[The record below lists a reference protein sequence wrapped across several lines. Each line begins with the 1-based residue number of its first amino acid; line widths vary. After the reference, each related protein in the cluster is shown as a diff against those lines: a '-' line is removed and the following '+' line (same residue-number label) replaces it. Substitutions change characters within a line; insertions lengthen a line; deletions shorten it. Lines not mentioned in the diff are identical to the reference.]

1 MNKKFILIIFILF
14 FITNCGFQP
23 IYSNNENS
31 NIYLK
36 INNIEGDREIN
47 NLIKQNLTRYQKT
60 DAKNKFDLEIF
71 TDFKKMVLSK
81 NTSGVIVNY
90 RLIISTKFEVDF
102 KGNKKTIIITEKFD
116 INKDSNLFE
125 EKNYEKQIKRNLSNL
140 ITQRFITQLVS
151 LQ

>member
-90 RLIISTKFEVDF
+90 RLIISTKFEVGF
-102 KGNKKTIIITEKFD
+102 KGN
-116 INKDSNLFE
+116 
-125 EKNYEKQIKRNLSNL
+125 
-140 ITQRFITQLVS
+140 
-151 LQ
+151 

>member
-14 FITNCGFQP
+14 FITNCGFHP